1 MKQITISNLMRA
13 KNKQSFFALHQIQS
27 KIKALYPDVQVE
39 FHILWDDTN
48 ELNATQE
55 DKWATLID
63 QHIENLHS
71 YDKEFFD
78 NYLKEFYN
86 LDYVDRF
93 KKFKAG
99 YFIVMGHYMRRVLL
113 KHYYLIYDDDILI
126 NDDFKVVTDC
136 LLNETAVLITEPMNS
151 YCDKV
156 MLQKLVD
163 FFGYEFREIY
173 QEKNPNSH
181 GFNAGF
187 QGIDLAMYDLFLAQ
201 DRLAA
206 LLDLF
211 DYRGIYDDKGEQ
223 IWGPERFAI
232 DTQQQSMLSLLNT
245 VFARKPI
252 HILNPEEYFVIPN
265 FGTHPVYGEL
275 DPEGENG
282 GWTAA
287 LNSKITHFIG
297 HTLGKGKPKEF
308 LEKVDNYLKTHNLL

>member
-1 MKQITISNLMRA
+1 MRA

-27 KIKALYPDVQVE
+27 KIKALYPDIEIE

-63 QHIENLHS
+63 EHIENLYS

-113 KHYYLIYDDDILI
+113 KHHYLIYDDDILI

-151 YCDKV
+151 NCDKV
-156 MLQKLVD
+156 MLPKLIQLL
-163 FFGYEFREIY
+163 GREFWEIY
-173 QEKNPNSH
+173 QEKNPNFH

-187 QGIDLAMYDLFLAQ
+187 QGIDLAMYDLFLAK
-201 DRLAA
+201 DGLAA

-232 DTQQQSMLSLLNT
+232 DTQQQSVLSLLNT

-252 HILNPEEYFVIPN
+252 HILNPQEYFVIPN

-287 LNSKITHFIG
+287 LDSKITHFIG